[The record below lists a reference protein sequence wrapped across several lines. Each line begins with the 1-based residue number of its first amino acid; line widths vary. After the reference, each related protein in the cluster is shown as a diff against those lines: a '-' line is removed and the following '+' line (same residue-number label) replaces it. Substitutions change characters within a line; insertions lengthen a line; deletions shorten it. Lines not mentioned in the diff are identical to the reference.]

1 MAVQQIGLGCKSSKK
16 SLSTK
21 AAHFSNANTVCFIFF
36 FSLLFLSFSF
46 FFFYLLVMRRG
57 KTSFP
62 ITQNTLTCAY
72 LQWGCLILALRVG
85 QL

>member
-21 AAHFSNANTVCFIFF
+21 AAHFSNANAVYFFLHCFF
-36 FSLLFLSFSF
+36 FLPLSLLAPHLP
-46 FFFYLLVMRRG
+46 VVRRS
-57 KTSFP
+57 KTSFHF
-62 ITQNTLTCAY
+62 TENTLTGAY
-72 LQWGCLILALRVG
+72 LQRRHLILALRMG

>member
-21 AAHFSNANTVCFIFF
+21 AAHFSNANTVYYIFF
-36 FSLLFLSFSF
+36 PFCFCLSFSF
-46 FFFYLLVMRRG
+46 SLYLQVMRRG
-57 KTSFP
+57 KTSFHF
-62 ITQNTLTCAY
+62 TQNTLTC
-72 LQWGCLILALRVG
+72 LQWGCLILALKVG